1 MELKIRNISEIFRDL
16 PAGNK
21 FRTDKPSIQTMQ
33 VFGMDLVYFCAKD
46 TALEFS
52 SLWCFC
58 GSGSTTQSVCFSNL
72 SWPYPWVKRYE
83 TSAGNPAWLTYAQP
97 QFVILCAGDMTDSLY
112 IFLCFSI
119 RLTRLAWKKMPGW
132 PTSSESGT
140 TFGSSFHSRHDD
152 RKIGTLNA
160 QKEST
165 GRSGRL
171 EIGRDAKFGGCCK
184 LATFTWRCLI
194 DLDWIRWLF
203 MFFRQKVKH
212 QQAQP
217 ALQCQPSGTL
227 WSAAEMKG
235 FT

>member
-1 MELKIRNISEIFRDL
+1 
-16 PAGNK
+16 
-21 FRTDKPSIQTMQ
+21 MQ

-97 QFVILCAGDMTDSLY
+97 QFVILCAGDMTDS
-112 IFLCFSI
+112 IFFYVFL
-119 RLTRLAWKKMPGW
+119 LD
-132 PTSSESGT
+132 
-140 TFGSSFHSRHDD
+140 SRHDD
-152 RKIGTLNA
+152 RKIGTLNS

-203 MFFRQKVKH
+203 MFLPPEGEAPTSSAGTAMSAFWNSLVGGRDERVYITISLCVPFVDCKW
-212 QQAQP
+212 
-217 ALQCQPSGTL
+217 LQCGRELDLTCCGYDMRCRL
-227 WSAAEMKG
+227 LKWC
-235 FT
+235 T

>member
-1 MELKIRNISEIFRDL
+1 MPRTQLSSF
-16 PAGNK
+16 PASDVSAAQAAQH
-21 FRTDKPSIQTMQ
+21 RVC
-33 VFGMDLVYFCAKD
+33 VFPTSHDHILGWNDMKHPQGTQHD
-46 TALEFS
+46 
-52 SLWCFC
+52 SLMHSHSLLYYVQ
-58 GSGSTTQSVCFSNL
+58 GT
-72 SWPYPWVKRYE
+72 
-83 TSAGNPAWLTYAQP
+83 WLT
-97 QFVILCAGDMTDSLY
+97 LY
-112 IFLCFSI
+112 FLCFSI

-152 RKIGTLNA
+152 RKIGTLNS

-203 MFFRQKVKH
+203 MLLPPEGEAPTSSAGTAMSAFWNSLVGGRDERVYITISLCVPFVDCKW
-212 QQAQP
+212 
-217 ALQCQPSGTL
+217 LQCGRELDLTCCGYDMRCRLLQWCT
-227 WSAAEMKG
+227 
-235 FT
+235 

>member
-1 MELKIRNISEIFRDL
+1 MFLRLRQHNTECVFFQPLMTISLGETIWNIRRE
-16 PAGNK
+16 
-21 FRTDKPSIQTMQ
+21 PSMTH
-33 VFGMDLVYFCAKD
+33 LC
-46 TALEFS
+46 TA
-52 SLWCFC
+52 
-58 GSGSTTQSVCFSNL
+58 TVCYIMCRGHD
-72 SWPYPWVKRYE
+72 W
-83 TSAGNPAWLTYAQP
+83 
-97 QFVILCAGDMTDSLY
+97 LY

-152 RKIGTLNA
+152 RKIGTLNS

-171 EIGRDAKFGGCCK
+171 EIGRDAKFDGCCK

-203 MFFRQKVKH
+203 MFLPPEGEAPTSSAGTAMSAFWNSLVGGRGERVYITISLCVPFVDCKW
-212 QQAQP
+212 
-217 ALQCQPSGTL
+217 LQCGRELDLTCCGYDMRCRL
-227 WSAAEMKG
+227 LKWC
-235 FT
+235 T